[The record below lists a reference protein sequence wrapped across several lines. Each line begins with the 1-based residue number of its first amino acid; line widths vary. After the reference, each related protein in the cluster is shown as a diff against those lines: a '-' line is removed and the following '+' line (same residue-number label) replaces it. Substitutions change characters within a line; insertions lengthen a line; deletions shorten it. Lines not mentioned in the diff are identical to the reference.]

1 MQNSGGKGHNS
12 MGIEED
18 IFEKFFKKLE
28 EDEDFPAVVVEGL
41 KELWERG
48 EIASQEKILE
58 AIERGGENVGKD

>member
-1 MQNSGGKGHNS
+1 
-12 MGIEED
+12 MGIEEE
-18 IFEKFFKKLE
+18 IFEQFFKRLE

-58 AIERGGENVGKD
+58 VIQRGCENAS